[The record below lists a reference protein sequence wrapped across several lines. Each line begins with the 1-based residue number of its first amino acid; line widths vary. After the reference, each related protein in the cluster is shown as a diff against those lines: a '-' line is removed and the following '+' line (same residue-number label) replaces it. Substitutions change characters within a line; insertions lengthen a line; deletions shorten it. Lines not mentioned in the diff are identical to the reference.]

1 MRDVRTEQKQVE
13 DSSTSPTI
21 VMSRALP
28 LIGAATAIAIFIL
41 DTITPEDS
49 AVAVLYVGV
58 VLLSAKFLRT
68 RGVVLASLG
77 LLALTVLSYLLSE
90 HDKSPTIALWTCFLS
105 LAAIGITAFLA
116 VRSQSIERVLREQAG
131 LLDLTHDT
139 VFVRDMSDVIVYW
152 NRGAEELYEWKKA
165 EAVGKISHQLMQT
178 IFPMPLEEI
187 TTELLRTGRWE
198 GELIHTKKD
207 GTRAIVA
214 SRWSVQ
220 RDAGGRPVATLETNN
235 DITERKRAE
244 EALRRSDAYL
254 TEAQRLS
261 LTGSFGWKVSS
272 GELFWSEETFR
283 IFGYDRTTKPSL
295 ELIIQRT
302 HPIDT
307 ARVQQLIDR
316 ASRDGKDWE
325 LEHQL
330 LMPDGSI
337 KSAHVVAHAVRDES
351 GTVEF
356 VGAIMDVSAA
366 KRAEQELRHTHA
378 ELAHISRVT
387 ALGELTA
394 SIAHEVNQPITGV
407 VANAEAALSWLGAK
421 PPNLDQVRQVLGHIV
436 KDGMRAG
443 DVIYRIRA
451 LMKKAPPRMA
461 LVDVNEAVLDVI
473 TLTRSELVRHGVSLE
488 TEFATGL
495 PLIEGDRIQLQ
506 QVILNLIL
514 NAVEAMSGIAEGA
527 REMRISTGRETS
539 NGVLVSVRDLGP
551 GLDPQNVDR
560 LFEAFYTTKP
570 DGLGMGLAIS
580 RSIIEAHGGWLGAT
594 ANEPRGAVF
603 QFSLPS
609 DGISSNVRSSIAIA
623 GDQPPDETGISRQA
637 QS

>member
-1 MRDVRTEQKQVE
+1 MRTEQNQVE
-13 DSSTSPTI
+13 DRATSPTLI
-21 VMSRALP
+21 MSRALP
-28 LIGAATAIAIFIL
+28 LIGAATAIAVFIL

-58 VLLSAKFLRT
+58 VVLSARFLQK

-77 LLALTVLSYLLSE
+77 LMSLTVLSYLLSE
-90 HDKSPTIALWTCFLS
+90 HDKSPSIALWTCFLS
-105 LAAIGITAFLA
+105 LAAIGVTAFLA
-116 VRSQSIERVLREQAG
+116 VQSQSIERVLREQAG

-139 VFVRDMSDVIVYW
+139 VFVRDMNDVIIYW
-152 NRGAEELYEWKKA
+152 NRGAEELYEWKKT

-178 IFPMPLEEI
+178 IFPKPLEEI
-187 TTELLRTGRWE
+187 TAELARTGRWE
-198 GELIHTKKD
+198 GELVHTKKD
-207 GTRAIVA
+207 GTQAIVA

-220 RDAGGRPVATLETNN
+220 RDARGRPVATLETNN
-235 DITERKRAE
+235 DITERKQAE

-295 ELIIQRT
+295 ELIMQRT
-302 HPIDT
+302 HPTDI
-307 ARVQQLIDR
+307 ARVRQLIDR
-316 ASRDGKDWE
+316 ASRDGRDWD

-337 KSAHVVAHAVRDES
+337 KSVHVVARAVRDELGS
-351 GTVEF
+351 VEF

-366 KRAEQELRHTHA
+366 KRAELELRHAQA

-407 VANAEAALSWLGAK
+407 VTGAEAALRWLGAK
-421 PPNLDQVRQVLGHIV
+421 PPNLDEVRKVLGQIV

-451 LMKKAPPRMA
+451 LIKKAPPRMA
-461 LVDVNEAVLDVI
+461 RVDVNEAVLDVI
-473 TLTRSELVRHGVSLE
+473 TLTRSELLRHGVSLQ
-488 TEFATGL
+488 TELATGL
-495 PLIEGDRIQLQ
+495 PLIKGDRVQLQ
-506 QVILNLIL
+506 QVILNLTL
-514 NAVEAMSGIAEGA
+514 NAVEAMSGVDEGA
-527 REMRISTGRETS
+527 REMRIGTAREAS

-551 GLDPQNVDR
+551 GLDPRNVDR

-570 DGLGMGLAIS
+570 DGLGMGLAIC
-580 RSIIEAHGGWLGAT
+580 RSIIEAHGGRLWAT

-603 QFSLPS
+603 QFTLPL
-609 DGISSNVRSSIAIA
+609 DR
-623 GDQPPDETGISRQA
+623 R
-637 QS
+637 

>member
-1 MRDVRTEQKQVE
+1 MRTGQNQVE
-13 DSSTSPTI
+13 DSATSPTI
-21 VMSRALP
+21 IMSRALP
-28 LIGAATAIAIFIL
+28 LIGAATAIAVFIL

-49 AVAVLYVGV
+49 GVAVLYVGV
-58 VLLSAKFLRT
+58 VVLSAKFLQK

-77 LLALTVLSYLLSE
+77 LMSLTVLSYLLSE
-90 HDKSPTIALWTCFLS
+90 HDKSPSIALWTCFLS
-105 LAAIGITAFLA
+105 LAAIGVTAFLA
-116 VRSQSIERVLREQAG
+116 VQSQSIERVLREQAG

-139 VFVRDMSDVIVYW
+139 VFVRDMNDVIIYW

-165 EAVGKISHQLMQT
+165 EAVGKTSHQLMQT
-178 IFPMPLEEI
+178 IFPKPLEEI
-187 TTELLRTGRWE
+187 TAELARTGRWE
-198 GELIHTKKD
+198 GELVHTKKD
-207 GTRAIVA
+207 GTQAIVA

-220 RDAGGRPVATLETNN
+220 RDARDRPVATLETNN
-235 DITERKRAE
+235 DITERKQAE

-295 ELIIQRT
+295 ELIMQRT
-302 HPIDT
+302 HPTDI
-307 ARVQQLIDR
+307 ARVRQLIDR
-316 ASRDGKDWE
+316 ASRDGRDWE

-337 KSAHVVAHAVRDES
+337 KSVHVVARAVRDELGS
-351 GTVEF
+351 VEF

-366 KRAEQELRHTHA
+366 KRAELELRHAQA

-407 VANAEAALSWLGAK
+407 VTGAEAALRWLGAK
-421 PPNLDQVRQVLGHIV
+421 PPNLDEVRKVLGQIV

-451 LMKKAPPRMA
+451 LIKKAPPRMA
-461 LVDVNEAVLDVI
+461 RVDVNEAVLDVI
-473 TLTRSELVRHGVSLE
+473 TLTRSELLRHGVSLQ
-488 TEFATGL
+488 TELATGL
-495 PLIEGDRIQLQ
+495 PLIKGDRVQLQ
-506 QVILNLIL
+506 QVILNLTL
-514 NAVEAMSGIAEGA
+514 NAVEAMSGVDERA
-527 REMRISTGRETS
+527 REMRIGTGREAS

-551 GLDPQNVDR
+551 GLDPRNVDR

-570 DGLGMGLAIS
+570 DGLGMGLAIC
-580 RSIIEAHGGWLGAT
+580 RSIIEAHGGRLWAT

-603 QFSLPS
+603 QFTLPL
-609 DGISSNVRSSIAIA
+609 DR
-623 GDQPPDETGISRQA
+623 R
-637 QS
+637 